1 MIFLKKVSLASV
13 KVMSPLE
20 RYLTIPKSG
29 LDLGKIQRIADPQ
42 DIKILQKYFHSSEF
56 LFSSRYPTEIN
67 F

>member
-1 MIFLKKVSLASV
+1 
-13 KVMSPLE
+13 MSPLE